1 MNDDFPD
8 TCFFGIGNPLI
19 NSQTFSITG
28 SYKELT
34 DETEES
40 GEAQADTQTAQ

>member
-1 MNDDFPD
+1 MANISKPAPNLTTRANEDEVATP
-8 TCFFGIGNPLI
+8 NR
-19 NSQTFSITG
+19 
-28 SYKELT
+28 YKELT